1 MLSSLTNK
9 ELLFRISAN
18 ADKRAFGE
26 LFKRYHSKLISFAL
40 CYMPNFEEA
49 EDVVSDVFV
58 KLLKKRD
65 SLSDIE
71 NFEGYIY
78 FSVKNQCLNQVKR
91 NQRKNQLFSIID
103 FDDIKTGEYVQP
115 LDEMLTK
122 ELRNIITGIVESLP
136 HKRRLVFKMIKDE
149 GLKISEVAKLLDIAE
164 KTVKKHLELAVKDLR
179 LGISDYLSSKDDSTK
194 IVPLQRNVQ
203 MIWLAIFMAEVGIV
217 DGI

>member
-9 ELLFRISAN
+9 ALLYRISAN

-40 CYMPNFEEA
+40 CYLPNFEEA

-65 SLSDIE
+65 SLRDIE

-78 FSVKNQCLNQVKR
+78 FSVKNQCLNQIKI

-103 FDDIKTGEYVQP
+103 FEDIKTGEYVQP
-115 LDEMLTK
+115 LDELLIK
-122 ELRNIITGIVESLP
+122 ELRNVITTIVERLP
-136 HKRRLVFKMIKDE
+136 HKRRLVFKMVKDE
-149 GLKISEVAKLLDIAE
+149 GLKIGEVAKLLDIAD

-179 LGISDYLSSKDDSTK
+179 IGITEYLSSKDDSTK
-194 IVPLQRNVQ
+194 IIPLQRNAQ
-203 MIWLAIFMAEVGIV
+203 MIWLAIFLVEAGIV
-217 DGI
+217 EGI